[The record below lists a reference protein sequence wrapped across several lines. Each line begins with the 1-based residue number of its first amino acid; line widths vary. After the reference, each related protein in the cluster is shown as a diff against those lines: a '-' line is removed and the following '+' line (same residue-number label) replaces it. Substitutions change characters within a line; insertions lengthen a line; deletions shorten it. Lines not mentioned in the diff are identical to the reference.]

1 MSLVILT
8 NDASEAEVAGR
19 ENSINKPFS
28 FRNALTSTIEI
39 PVQAQIALQ
48 STKLVM
54 DGSLQVGDT
63 NGVFYLYLGRYILP
77 DGNPATDPIT
87 IGETGYAPI
96 RFQLFPDN
104 TQTKSVTPEELGDE
118 LQRVLNLTSAGG
130 LFHPNY
136 IGGESVV
143 SLKVSAT
150 GAFEGYNIDFK
161 YIADTLQ
168 SLNTSAATAIV
179 FRDAALD
186 ATSFG
191 RRPPTLDPLTGN
203 PIPNGGMGPRRAL
216 SVSLAQA
223 NANKPYTMSSAGVG
237 VGTHQVIMTPRAP
250 FVPSTFGTTFNVAPI
265 STFRGTCEFDITDA
279 VMDTSRGTGA
289 AARDRTC
296 RFLVGLSRV
305 SVTSTRAALKPAPPN
320 FKPRAGE
327 QVGVNYPAPA
337 TGPYLSWI
345 DNYFDY
351 GVCVDGLGFLRVVQC
366 VQDQNVPPGAANN
379 GGTRQ
384 NNSARTLNVDYTQ
397 HHAGGPFNTQYVM
410 SNVAARI
417 AGAAADGNASNFRSV
432 QFKVE
437 GEIVTI
443 SMRNDAGALTEL
455 ITFDAAINPNNLK
468 PAQQTCWSMQP
479 IMLMNLAFQAPGA
492 QQASGLA
499 ITDYNLKCIDYTIVP
514 DSAGGFNNI
523 NSTPQNCPS
532 YYMSLLEDK
541 RGISG
546 LYHRI
551 ENAMGTNYPYAQTG
565 INVGAGTYVGNR
577 PVLIVA
583 EDGVYS
589 PSQGANSQLLLGFR
603 GFPSAVLNIPPWVA
617 DAFDG
622 GRITTQR
629 VGSGVVPTNAST
641 KSLFIRIDNLTQETI
656 NAGNGNMS
664 RIIAHIPISDNVED
678 AGKNFYEPNS
688 LSYLDL
694 KNAEPMK
701 LNFLDAS
708 VVYADESVCRSLV
721 GSSVIVLH
729 IREKPKKDE

>member
-54 DGSLQVGDT
+54 DGSLQVGET

-77 DGNPATDPIT
+77 DGNPATDPTI
-87 IGETGYAPI
+87 IGEVGYAPI
-96 RFQLFPDN
+96 RFQLFPNN
-104 TQTKSVTPEELGDE
+104 TQTQSVTPEELGDE
-118 LQRVLNLTSAGG
+118 LQRVLNDSNAGG

-136 IGGESVV
+136 VGAEHIV

-150 GAFEGYNIDFK
+150 GAFEGYNIDLK
-161 YIADTLQ
+161 YITDKLQ

-179 FRDAALD
+179 FRDSAID

-191 RRPPTLDPLTGN
+191 RRPPKLDPLTGN
-203 PIPNGGMGPRRAL
+203 PLPNGGMGPHNAL

-223 NANKPYTMSSAGVG
+223 NANKPYTMSSAGG
-237 VGTHQVIMTPRAP
+237 APGTHQVIMTPKAQ

-265 STFRGTCEFDITDA
+265 STFGGTCEFDILDA

-305 SVTSTRAALKPAPPN
+305 SVTSTRTALKPAPPN

-327 QVGVNYPAPA
+327 QVGVNLPAPA

-351 GVCVDGLGFLRVVQC
+351 GVCVDGLGTLRVVQC
-366 VQDQNVPPGAANN
+366 VQNQNVAPGSANN
-379 GGTRQ
+379 GGTRL
-384 NNSARTLNVDYTQ
+384 NNSARTLEVDYTQ
-397 HHAGGPFNTQYVM
+397 HHAAGPFNTLYEM
-410 SNVAARI
+410 SNVLAQST
-417 AGAAADGNASNFRSV
+417 GAPKDGNASNFVSV

-443 SMRNDAGALTEL
+443 SMRNNAGVLTEL
-455 ITFDAAINPNNLK
+455 ITFDPVHAPHNLK
-468 PAQQTCWSMQP
+468 PAQQTCWAMQP
-479 IMLMNLAFQAPGA
+479 IMLMNLAFQRPEAS
-492 QQASGLA
+492 QDSGLA
-499 ITDYNLKCIDYTIVP
+499 ATDYNLKCIDYTIVP
-514 DSAGGFNNI
+514 DSAGAFGNI
-523 NSTPQNCPS
+523 VKTPQVCPS
-532 YYMSLLEDK
+532 YYMSLLADK

-551 ENAMGTNYPYAQTG
+551 EN
-565 INVGAGTYVGNR
+565 
-577 PVLIVA
+577 VA
-583 EDGVYS
+583 
-589 PSQGANSQLLLGFR
+589 
-603 GFPSAVLNIPPWVA
+603 
-617 DAFDG
+617 
-622 GRITTQR
+622 
-629 VGSGVVPTNAST
+629 
-641 KSLFIRIDNLTQETI
+641 
-656 NAGNGNMS
+656 
-664 RIIAHIPISDNVED
+664 
-678 AGKNFYEPNS
+678 
-688 LSYLDL
+688 
-694 KNAEPMK
+694 
-701 LNFLDAS
+701 
-708 VVYADESVCRSLV
+708 
-721 GSSVIVLH
+721 
-729 IREKPKKDE
+729 

>member
-54 DGSLQVGDT
+54 DGSLQVGET

-77 DGNPATDPIT
+77 DGNPATDPTT
-87 IGETGYAPI
+87 IGQVGYAPI
-96 RFQLFPDN
+96 RFQLFPNN
-104 TQTKSVTPEELGDE
+104 TQTQSVTPEELGDE
-118 LQRVLNLTSAGG
+118 LQRVLNDSNAGG

-136 IGGESVV
+136 VGAEHIV
-143 SLKVSAT
+143 SLKTSAT
-150 GAFEGYNIDFK
+150 GAFEGYNIDLK
-161 YIADTLQ
+161 YITDKLQ

-179 FRDAALD
+179 FRDSAID

-191 RRPPTLDPLTGN
+191 RRPPKIDPNGTIN
-203 PIPNGGMGPRRAL
+203 VNGGMGPRGAL
-216 SVSLAQA
+216 SVSAAQA
-223 NANKPYTMSSAGVG
+223 NANKPYTMSSAGG
-237 VGTHQVIMTPRAP
+237 APGTHQVIMTPKAQ

-265 STFRGTCEFDITDA
+265 STFGGTCEFDILDA
-279 VMDTSRGTGA
+279 IMDTSRGA
-289 AARDRTC
+289 PRDRTC

-351 GVCVDGLGFLRVVQC
+351 GVCVDGLGTLRVVQC
-366 VQDQNVPPGAANN
+366 VQNQNVQPGNGNN
-379 GGTRQ
+379 GGTIA
-384 NNSARTLNVDYTQ
+384 NNSARTLEVDYTQ
-397 HHAGGPFNTQYVM
+397 HHAGAPFNTLYEM
-410 SNVAARI
+410 SNVLAQST
-417 AGAAADGNASNFRSV
+417 GTPPTGNASNFVSV

-443 SMRNDAGALTEL
+443 SMRDNTGALTEL
-455 ITFDAAINPNNLK
+455 ITFDATKNPHNLK
-468 PAQQTCWSMQP
+468 PAQQTCWAMQP
-479 IMLMNLAFQAPGA
+479 IMLMNLAFQRPGA
-492 QQASGLA
+492 SQDSGLA
-499 ITDYNLKCIDYTIVP
+499 ATDYNLKLIDYTIVP

-523 NSTPQNCPS
+523 VKTPQVCPS

-565 INVGAGTYVGNR
+565 INAAPANTYVGNR

-589 PSQGANSQLLLGFR
+589 PSQGANSNLLLGFR
-603 GFPSAVLNIPPWVA
+603 GFPSAVLNQPPWIA
-617 DAFDG
+617 DANAG
-622 GRITTQR
+622 IITTQR

-694 KNAEPMK
+694 KNAEPLK

-708 VVYADESVCRSLV
+708 VVYADEAVCRSLV